1 MEADGALLLRANVRL
16 ADVLAV
22 EKDGME
28 KELLLDSE
36 YLIYLPGPHHLLMP
50 KIYRVL
56 MHLCFGMLSE
66 SQNRFFL
73 ILFMVQI
80 WIIRAT
86 NFDVNH
92 LIFY

>member
-1 MEADGALLLRANVRL
+1 MEADGELLLRANEWL

-36 YLIYLPGPHHLLMP
+36 YLIYLPGPHHLPMP

>member
-1 MEADGALLLRANVRL
+1 MEADGDFLLRANVWL

-50 KIYRVL
+50 KICRVL

-92 LIFY
+92 

>member
-1 MEADGALLLRANVRL
+1 MEADGYFLLRANVWL

>member
-1 MEADGALLLRANVRL
+1 
-16 ADVLAV
+16 
-22 EKDGME
+22 ME

-36 YLIYLPGPHHLLMP
+36 YLIYPPGPHHLLMP

-56 MHLCFGMLSE
+56 MHQCFGMLSE

-92 LIFY
+92 LIFLLIILEFYATLDN